1 MSRRPN
7 GWQRLWS
14 FGAVALLAAVTVPA
28 QTFDDALAAYRRGEF
43 FVAADAFTKL
53 AEQGDAKAQF
63 NLGLMYYKGEG
74 VRQDKFEAA
83 RFFRKAAEQGNAE
96 AQANLGILY
105 YNGDGVQQDKVEAA
119 RWLRKAAEQG
129 DAEAQ
134 STLRQLARG
143 QTPGGPK
150 PRRAQ
155 SGVPDQD
162 LGDHR
167 STQGVRGPSALTVFG
182 GLLLFTLIGYL
193 VKFYREHP
201 RMK

>member
-1 MSRRPN
+1 MMNGLN

-105 YNGDGVQQDKVEAA
+105 YNGDGVQQDKAEAA

-143 QTPGGPK
+143 QTPMGAVYHHLTFLQGREGGCP
-150 PRRAQ
+150 
-155 SGVPDQD
+155 VPAC
-162 LGDHR
+162 
-167 STQGVRGPSALTVFG
+167 SNWTSGPSGDRYHMRLAG
-182 GLLLFTLIGYL
+182 GRIGSS
-193 VKFYREHP
+193 EG
-201 RMK
+201 